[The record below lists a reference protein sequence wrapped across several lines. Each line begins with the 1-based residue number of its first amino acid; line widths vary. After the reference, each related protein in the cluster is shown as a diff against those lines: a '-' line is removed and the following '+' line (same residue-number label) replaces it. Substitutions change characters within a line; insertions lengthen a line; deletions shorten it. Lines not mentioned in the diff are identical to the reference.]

1 MFCLVEHKMN
11 QNITHGGL
19 QNKIINCA
27 DQNKYTVSQ
36 TVTHKLLEIS
46 SKVETPYCVSSWDVV
61 RETEREED
69 VT

>member
-46 SKVETPYCVSSWDVV
+46 SKVETPYCVPS
-61 RETEREED
+61 
-69 VT
+69 